1 MSHPR
6 IHHVEHSTEVNS
18 PSEVVFDL
26 LADIERWPLLFTPTV
41 HVTILNRTERNER
54 LRLWATANGEVRT
67 WTSVREVD
75 RAARHITF
83 RQDQP
88 TPPVGSMGGEW
99 RLEPLTAGR
108 TRVVLTHDYSAVDD
122 DAQVLGW
129 LGTAVDTNSTS
140 ELAALRDTAAMGSQR
155 DELLFTF
162 SDTVRIHGPAENVY
176 RFLYEAAE
184 WPRRLP
190 HVARLDLR
198 EDTSGVQLI
207 QMDTRSPDGDVHT
220 TRSVRVCFPTERI
233 VYKQVQ
239 VPKLLAAHT
248 GVWQL
253 DPTPDGVDVTSNH
266 TVVVEQATIP
276 EVLGADASV
285 ADAQAFI
292 RAALGGNSKATLEHA
307 RAYAEGGGD
316 A

>member
-1 MSHPR
+1 VSHPR
-6 IHHVEHSTEVNS
+6 IHHVEHSTEIDA
-18 PSEVVFDL
+18 PSKVVFEL
-26 LADIERWPLLFTPTV
+26 LADIEQWPLLFTPTV
-41 HVTILNRTERNER
+41 HVTILNHSESDER

-67 WTSVREVD
+67 WTSMREVD
-75 RAARHITF
+75 RAAQRITF

-88 TPPVGSMGGEW
+88 TPPLASMGGQW
-99 RLEPLTAGR
+99 RLEPLSGGR

-122 DAQVLGW
+122 DARVLGW
-129 LGTAVDTNSTS
+129 LSTAVDTNSTS
-140 ELAALRDTAAMGSQR
+140 ELAALRDTAAMGSRR
-155 DELLFTF
+155 DELGCTF
-162 SDTVRIHGPAENVY
+162 SDTVRIRGSAEDVY

-190 HVARLDLR
+190 HVVRLDLR

-239 VPKLLAAHT
+239 MPKLLAAHT

-253 DPTPDGVDVTSNH
+253 DATADGVDVTSNH

-292 RAALGGNSKATLEHA
+292 RAALGANSKATLEHA